1 MSSNRLSND
10 SCAKTAKNKN
20 NDTQLSY
27 VLDTMA
33 YVHDKKD
40 IKTAKSPAG
49 NYMTQE
55 RSTLVDVESKLRGQ
69 TTKASGC
76 R

>member
-10 SCAKTAKNKN
+10 ECAKVAKNNKN
-20 NDTQLSY
+20 ETQLSY
-27 VLDTMA
+27 ILDSMP
-33 YVHDKKD
+33 YVHNNKD
-40 IKTAKSPAG
+40 ITTAKSPAG
-49 NYMTQE
+49 NYMKE
-55 RSTLVDVESKLRGQ
+55 EHSSLVDVESKLRGQ